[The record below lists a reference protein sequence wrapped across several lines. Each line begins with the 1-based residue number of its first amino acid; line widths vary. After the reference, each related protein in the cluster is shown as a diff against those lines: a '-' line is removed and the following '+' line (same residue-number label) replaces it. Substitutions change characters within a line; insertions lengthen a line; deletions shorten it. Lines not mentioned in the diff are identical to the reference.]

1 MQDFE
6 YLMESDE
13 EAFRQDIKTGIE
25 VVERQALWAGIK
37 PGMRVADICCG
48 SGKTT
53 SVLHTLVH
61 PGGTVVGVDGSEKR
75 IEYAKGHYSTE
86 GIEFKC
92 KDIRKS
98 LDDLEMFDFVW
109 VRFVLEFYRAQS
121 FDIVKNISRIVK
133 PGGILCLIDLDH
145 NCLSHFGLSQK
156 LERALFSAIKKV
168 EEEAN
173 FDPYAGRKLYSH
185 LYRLGYQDID
195 VDIAA
200 HHLIFGEL
208 RDTDAFNWL
217 KKIEVIS
224 KKMDFQF
231 EEYDG
236 GYKEFLEDFK
246 RFFAD
251 PGRFTYTPVIL
262 CRGCKPH
269 TLRHPEPFAFCHSER
284 SEESQKMAQ
293 DKLREESQA

>member
-13 EAFRQDIKTGIE
+13 ETLRLDIKTDTK
-25 VVERQALWAGIK
+25 VVEEQALWAGIK
-37 PGMRVADICCG
+37 PGMHVADICCG

-75 IEYAKGHYSTE
+75 IEYSKKYYGTE

-92 KDIRKS
+92 KDIQKP
-98 LDDLEMFDFVW
+98 LDDLGTFDFVW
-109 VRFVLEFYRAQS
+109 VRFVLEYYRTNS
-121 FDIVKNISRIVK
+121 FEIVKNISKIVK
-133 PGGILCLIDLDH
+133 PGGILCLIDLDY
-145 NCLSHFGLSQK
+145 NCLSHFGISQK
-156 LERALFSAIKKV
+156 LERTLFSIMKYV
-168 EEEAN
+168 EEKAN

-195 VDIAA
+195 VDVAA

-208 RDTDAFNWL
+208 KDRDFFNWM
-217 KKIEVIS
+217 KKIEVVS
-224 KKMDFQF
+224 KKIQFQF
-231 EEYDG
+231 EEYEG
-236 GYKEFLEDFK
+236 GCEEFLEKFK

-251 PGRFTYTPVIL
+251 PGRFTYTPVIS
-262 CRGCKPH
+262 CKGLKPI
-269 TLRHPEPFAFCHSER
+269 T
-284 SEESQKMAQ
+284 
-293 DKLREESQA
+293 

>member
-6 YLMESDE
+6 YLMESEE
-13 EAFRQDIKTGIE
+13 EALRLDIKTDSKVI
-25 VVERQALWAGIK
+25 ERQAIWAGIK
-37 PGMRVADICCG
+37 PGMHIADICCG

-53 SVLHTLVH
+53 SILHKLIQ
-61 PGGTVVGVDGSEKR
+61 PGGLVVGVDGAKQR
-75 IEYAKGHYSTE
+75 IEYAEKHYSTE

-92 KDIRKS
+92 KDIRCP
-98 LDDLEMFDFVW
+98 LEDLGMFDFIW
-109 VRFVLEFYRAQS
+109 VRFVLEFYRSSS
-121 FDIVKNISRIVK
+121 FDIVKNISRIIK
-133 PGGILCLIDLDH
+133 PGGILCLIDLDY
-145 NCLSHFGLSQK
+145 NCLNHYGLSQK
-156 LERALFSAIKKV
+156 LERALFTAIKKI

-208 RDTDAFNWL
+208 KDADAFNWM

-224 KKMDFQF
+224 KKIDFQF

-236 GYKEFLEDFK
+236 GYKEFLEEFK
-246 RFFAD
+246 SFFFD
-251 PGRFTYTPVIL
+251 PRRFTYTPIIL
-262 CRGCKPH
+262 CRGRKPL
-269 TLRHPEPFAFCHSER
+269 T
-284 SEESQKMAQ
+284 
-293 DKLREESQA
+293 